1 MAARHAILSGWTK
14 VPRRNR
20 VGDGRVDV
28 LVRGRLTTLRPAAAA
43 DVERLVA
50 WHADPEVSRYWDDET
65 FTRAEMEE
73 RLAREDVEAWIVEE
87 AARPVGYLQVHSE
100 GLDMFLIP
108 AARGRGLGPDAAR
121 AMTEHLIH
129 VRGRERVTVD
139 PYLWNEG
146 AVRAWERAGF
156 VEVSR
161 YEADEEHTASW
172 ILMEFRG

>member
-1 MAARHAILSGWTK
+1 
-14 VPRRNR
+14 
-20 VGDGRVDV
+20 VGV
-28 LVRGRLTTLRPAAAA
+28 LVRGRLTALRPAGA
-43 DVERLVA
+43 DDVDRLVA

-73 RLAREDVEAWIVEE
+73 RLARGDVEAWIVEE
-87 AARPVGYLQVHSE
+87 SGEPIGYLQVHPE

-108 AARGRGLGPDAAR
+108 EARGRALGPDAAR
-121 AMTEHLIH
+121 AMAEHLL
-129 VRGRERVTVD
+129 RERDRDRVTVD
-139 PYLWNEG
+139 PYAWNEG

-161 YEADEEHTASW
+161 HDPDEDHTAPW